1 MTRTFFMRNFVAP
14 ALLAVSS
21 FGMSNSLM
29 AQMSQTDS
37 SQWQSDTTTDYT
49 ESIDYNGGGDYTVTG
64 DCAGGANSHWCGLPA
79 PSYPVPFATPRVVGY
94 TNFTY
99 PPLMPHHSLP
109 HYRHTYSF
117 RHGPGLS
124 RTNVRW
130 HKSYLHSTWDWV
142 HHLFELP
149 R

>member
-1 MTRTFFMRNFVAP
+1 MLRTLLMRSLVAP
-14 ALLAVSS
+14 TLLAVSG
-21 FGMSNSLM
+21 FVMSY
-29 AQMSQTDS
+29 S
-37 SQWQSDTTTDYT
+37 STLQASETSSTEWQADTTTDYT
-49 ESIDYNGGGDYTVTG
+49 ESVDYDGSADYTVTT
-64 DCAGGANSHWCGLPA
+64 DCAGGNNPHWCGLPA
-79 PSYPVPFATPRVVGY
+79 PSYPVPYATPRVVGH

-124 RTNVRW
+124 RTNVSW
-130 HKSYLHSTWDWV
+130 HKSYLHSTLDWV